1 MNKNSKKL
9 IGVLLM
15 CFTILSFCGC
25 QNKHNPSDDDNPI
38 GYQLNLPEKDEE
50 IAVVNTNLGSFKIR
64 FFPKA
69 APKSVENFKKLSQ
82 NGYYNGIIFHRV
94 IKNFMVQTG
103 DPNGNG
109 TGGQSIWGKDFEDE
123 FSSKLFNITGSV
135 SMANRGPNTNGSQF
149 FINNKD
155 SSSFEGWERYQK
167 TYDIYKQD
175 PGKFSSKYGTTIDM
189 SKITD
194 EIKNLYEK
202 HGGNPNLDGYYST
215 ANKGHTVFGQVFE
228 GMETINSISQS
239 PTNDSDKPL
248 DEIRINNIEI
258 VAYS

>member
-1 MNKNSKKL
+1 MIKNLKKL

-15 CFTILSFCGC
+15 CITFLSFYGC
-25 QNKHNPSDDDNPI
+25 QNKNNFSDDNPV
-38 GYQLNLPEKDEE
+38 GYQLDLPEKGEE
-50 IAVVNTNLGSFKIR
+50 IAVVNTSLGSFKIR
-64 FFPKA
+64 FFPNV
-69 APKSVENFKKLSQ
+69 APKAVENFKKLSQ
-82 NGYYNGIIFHRV
+82 EGYYNGIIFHRV
-94 IKNFMVQTG
+94 IKDFMVQTG

-109 TGGQSIWGKDFEDE
+109 TGGQSIWGKEFEDE

-135 SMANRGPNTNGSQF
+135 SMANRGSNTNGSQF

-155 SSSFEGWERYQK
+155 SSGFEGWDRYQK
-167 TYDIYKQD
+167 IYDMYSKD
-175 PGKFSSKYGTTIDM
+175 PNKFSSMYGSTVDM

-202 HGGNPNLDGYYST
+202 YGGNPNLDGYYNT

-239 PTNDSDKPL
+239 PTNGSDKPL
-248 DEIRINNIEI
+248 EDIKIDNIEI
-258 VAYS
+258 TKYQ